1 MSKILKR
8 VLIVALLLLLVFGCA
23 GSSKKTKPAGQPVP
37 SNQMDESFDPLT
49 LHDEDL
55 VIEGEKTTATEP
67 LHPAEVTLPEEKNVP
82 ENKLVDGFRIQIIS
96 TKSLEN
102 ATRAKQIASEQFSDL
117 NLRFYLDFDSPY
129 YKVRMGD
136 FQTREEAQK
145 IRDIVRLRGYPKAW
159 TVPARVW
166 SHPEIAAPPDSLSK
180 IPEPE
185 N

>member
-117 NLRFYLDFDSPY
+117 NGATRKPGRFPPGCGVIRRLPRRRILYPKSPNLKTKRKFDS
-129 YKVRMGD
+129 
-136 FQTREEAQK
+136 E
-145 IRDIVRLRGYPKAW
+145 
-159 TVPARVW
+159 
-166 SHPEIAAPPDSLSK
+166 
-180 IPEPE
+180 
-185 N
+185 